1 MNAGFDL
8 NTTYKGAPFIGGSLQ
23 DVSSMTFVYQAAPFL
38 VANQPPGAVY
48 VYDTRARL
56 NNVKFT
62 NGRGTVYNLD
72 AMGNRTSVVNS

>member
-1 MNAGFDL
+1 
-8 NTTYKGAPFIGGSLQ
+8 
-23 DVSSMTFVYQAAPFL
+23 MTFVYQAAPFL

-62 NGRGTVYNLD
+62 NGRGTLYNLD